1 LITKPPLP
9 AAIAER
15 STAAAAGLAEDDVA
29 APGRGARRRI
39 APVRPDDQVGETVAV
54 DVAGG
59 RDARPLKS
67 FAHWPL
73 ITKPP
78 LPAAI
83 AERSTAL
90 LPVWPK
96 TT

>member
-1 LITKPPLP
+1 
-9 AAIAER
+9 
-15 STAAAAGLAEDDVA
+15 
-29 APGRGARRRI
+29 
-39 APVRPDDQVGETVAV
+39 VRPDDQVGEAVAI

-59 RDARPLKS
+59 RDAPPLKS
-67 FAHWPL
+67 PAHWPL

-90 LPVWPK
+90 PPVLPK